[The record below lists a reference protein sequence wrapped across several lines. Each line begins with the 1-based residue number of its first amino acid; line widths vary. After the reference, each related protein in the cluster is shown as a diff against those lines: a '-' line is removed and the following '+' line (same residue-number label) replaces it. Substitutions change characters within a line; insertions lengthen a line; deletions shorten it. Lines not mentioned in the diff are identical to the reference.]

1 MTRNE
6 ISLHSLVSDEEVG
19 DEGQRGEDGVGGG
32 AEGDASEPESKIG
45 MTFC

>member
-1 MTRNE
+1 MTSSE
-6 ISLHSLVSDEEVG
+6 TFVHSLVSDEEVG

-45 MTFC
+45 IR